1 MTTHMMN
8 KSEKQRMHPT
18 LDGADAKAVCDFIV
32 DRLDEGKAT
41 DITVIDLKKRSGFTD
56 YLIIASGT
64 STRHVGA
71 LAHHLALILKDHRVP
86 ARVEGDRGKGAWVVL
101 DAKEVVVHLFAP
113 QTRAYYAL
121 EDIWK

>member
-1 MTTHMMN
+1 M
-8 KSEKQRMHPT
+8 
-18 LDGADAKAVCDFIV
+18 
-32 DRLDEGKAT
+32 DEGKAT

-101 DAKEVVVHLFAP
+101 DAKEVVVHLFDP